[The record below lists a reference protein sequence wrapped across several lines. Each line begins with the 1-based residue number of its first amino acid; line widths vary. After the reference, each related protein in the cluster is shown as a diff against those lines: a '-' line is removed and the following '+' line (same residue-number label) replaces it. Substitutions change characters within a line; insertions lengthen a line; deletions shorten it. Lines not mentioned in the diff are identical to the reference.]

1 MICTFTLREDV
12 AKDDVAGI
20 GYEYELQPIPDDTD
34 LYVYFV
40 DVTDGVRRRLRY
52 TKEQV
57 DELFADGRWIK
68 GENKIE
74 KELVEMEQAVK
85 EKFVNGETVHV
96 SGTVKWGEENVR
108 VSTPGV
114 IEEWKK
120 GAYALVTLENVAGDS
135 GVCIHVRK
143 ADIEKS

>member
-20 GYEYELQPIPDDTD
+20 GYEYELHTIPDDTD

-52 TKEQV
+52 TKKQV
-57 DELFADGRWIK
+57 DELFADGRWMK
-68 GENKIE
+68 VENKNE
-74 KELVEMEQAVK
+74 KELVQMEQAVK
-85 EKFVNGETVHV
+85 ETFANGETVHV

-108 VSTPGV
+108 VSTSGV
-114 IEEWKK
+114 IEEWKQ
-120 GAYALVTLENVAGDS
+120 GAFALVTLENVDGDS
-135 GVCIHVRK
+135 GVCIHVKKSDITK
-143 ADIEKS
+143 A